1 MKISQARLQKIIKKE
16 VIIALKESKG
26 SLSIN
31 DINWEVEYNDP
42 EMGSQQGNINVGFS
56 WMGEPGEAV
65 VSIVSFT
72 ESAKYIVERITEEI
86 NYSINL
92 MKNTETSEQF
102 VTERQ
107 VEHEM
112 GEGLDQLMQQLAEE
126 EDLYNRQASYL

>member
-1 MKISQARLQKIIKKE
+1 MKISQARLQQIIKKE

-56 WMGEPGEAV
+56 WMGEPGEVV

-72 ESAKYIVERITEEI
+72 ETAKYIVERITEEI

-92 MKNTETSEQF
+92 MKNTENSEQF
-102 VTERQ
+102 VAESQ
-107 VEHEM
+107 VKHEM

-126 EDLYNRQASYL
+126 EDLYNKQASYL